1 MLSRKPTHAMMII
14 CQKLLR
20 LSIQIYILFV
30 CKREFDGL
38 ENEQQ
43 GEQERLCLGL
53 NVNSSVGNTLQLRN
67 IVETVLNKNKKSN
80 SGVRLPTPPNSSFI
94 TN

>member
-14 CQKLLR
+14 CQNLLR
-20 LSIQIYILFV
+20 LSMQIYILFV

-43 GEQERLCLGL
+43 GEQESLCLG
-53 NVNSSVGNTLQLRN
+53 
-67 IVETVLNKNKKSN
+67 
-80 SGVRLPTPPNSSFI
+80 
-94 TN
+94 